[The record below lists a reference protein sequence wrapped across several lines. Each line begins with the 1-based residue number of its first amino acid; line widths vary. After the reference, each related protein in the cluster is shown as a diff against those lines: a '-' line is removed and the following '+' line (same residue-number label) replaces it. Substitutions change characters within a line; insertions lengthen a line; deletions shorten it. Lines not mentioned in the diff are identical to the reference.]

1 MFKGTFRILQILF
14 IIIRFGLDQI
24 ALPKFCCLSFLLPRF
39 WFKKNNKS
47 DSVRL
52 KLALESLGPTFVKFG
67 QILSTRHDMLPE
79 VYISELA
86 KLQDKVK
93 PFPADIAI
101 KIIETDLGIGI
112 SEAFKSFD
120 RSPLASAS
128 VAQVHTAVLHS
139 GESVVVKILRP
150 KITRTIKHDIAM
162 MRALERILTMLSS
175 SVSRLKVPDVIDEFE
190 HNILNELNLVREA
203 GNASQ
208 IKRNYN
214 NSDFLYVPTV
224 YWDYCSENVLV
235 LERITGVSIGDIPA
249 LRKAKVNME
258 KLAKIGIELFFGQVF
273 KDKFFHA
280 DMHPGNIFV
289 DCHDPENPKYIAVDF
304 GIVGALSELDQRY
317 IAENFLA
324 FFNRDYGRVAKLHVD
339 SGWVPA
345 NIRVDQFEMDIRAVC
360 EPVFARPL
368 QEICFGKLLLNL
380 FNTAKKYEMTVQPQ
394 LILLQKTL
402 FAVESLGRRL
412 YPQLNLWDCAK
423 PYLENWVKERV
434 GVKGAFI
441 KTREQIP
448 FWLEKFPEGP
458 NMLFDFLEQ
467 SMRRKEMVVTP
478 IKRDGKKT
486 ILFSYL
492 CGFATSAI
500 IYFYIQQ
507 YFT

>member
-1 MFKGTFRILQILF
+1 MLKGAFRFLQIL
-14 IIIRFGLDQI
+14 IVMLRFGLDQLI
-24 ALPKFCCLSFLLPRF
+24 FPKFCCLSLLLPKF
-39 WFKKNNKS
+39 FFKKNKKS
-47 DSVRL
+47 NAERL
-52 KLALESLGPTFVKFG
+52 RLALESLGPTFVKFG

-79 VYISELA
+79 AFISELA

-101 KIIETDLGIGI
+101 KIVEADLGNDINK
-112 SEAFKSFD
+112 AFKSFTKQ
-120 RSPLASAS
+120 PLASAS

-139 GESVVVKILRP
+139 GEKVVVKILRP
-150 KITRTIKHDIAM
+150 NITKTIKHDIAM
-162 MRALERILTMLSS
+162 MRTFALMLASFS
-175 SVSRLKVPDVIDEFE
+175 QGVDRLKIPDVINEFE

-208 IKRNYN
+208 IKRNYS
-214 NSDFLYVPTV
+214 NSKFLYVPTV
-224 YWDYCSENVLV
+224 YWDYCSKNVLV
-235 LERITGVSIGDIPA
+235 LERITGISIGDIAA
-249 LRKAKVNME
+249 LKKAKVNME
-258 KLAKIGIELFFGQVF
+258 KLAKIGIEIFFSQVF
-273 KDKFFHA
+273 KDRFFHA

-289 DCHDPENPKYIAVDF
+289 DCNDPENPKYIAVDF

-324 FFNRDYGRVAKLHVD
+324 FFNRDYGKVAKLHVD

-380 FNTAKKYEMTVQPQ
+380 FNTAKRYEMTVQPQ

-402 FAVESLGRRL
+402 FAVEALGRRL
-412 YPQLNLWDCAK
+412 YPQLNLWECAK

-448 FWLEKFPEGP
+448 FWLEKFPEAP

-467 SMRRKEMVVTP
+467 SMRKNEVASVPAEKTF
-478 IKRDGKKT
+478 GKKT

-492 CGFATSAI
+492 CGVATSVI
-500 IYFYIQQ
+500 IYLYI
-507 YFT
+507 